1 MDAAKPFAIPKR
13 LVMEAFKAVKANA
26 GAAGVDQ
33 QSIEDFEKDLK
44 GHLYKLWNR
53 MASGSYFPPPNKT
66 LVAWAMRKYRRL
78 KGHKTRASLFI
89 EGIAKRRPELFV
101 HWRRGMVGA
110 FA

>member
-13 LVMEAFKAVKANA
+13 LVM
-26 GAAGVDQ
+26 
-33 QSIEDFEKDLK
+33 
-44 GHLYKLWNR
+44 
-53 MASGSYFPPPNKT
+53 
-66 LVAWAMRKYRRL
+66 

-101 HWRRGMVGA
+101 HWCRGMVGA

>member
-44 GHLYKLWNR
+44 GNLYKLWNR
-53 MASGSYFPPPNKT
+53 MASGS
-66 LVAWAMRKYRRL
+66 
-78 KGHKTRASLFI
+78 
-89 EGIAKRRPELFV
+89 
-101 HWRRGMVGA
+101 
-110 FA
+110 